1 MARNL
6 QLGYNMSIIGPIV
19 GAVRAARAAQV
30 AARVVGGIKGA
41 KTVGQ
46 VYKEGSASPIN
57 PTIAESKALI
67 EKTFNIP
74 AKGTPQRAAYD
85 ASLQRKAETAL
96 SKNRIKR
103 GN

>member
-1 MARNL
+1 MAL
-6 QLGYNMSIIGPIV
+6 PIAAIV
-19 GAVRAARAAQV
+19 ASVRAARLAQT
-30 AARVVGGIKGA
+30 AARTTGGIKGA
-41 KTVGQ
+41 STVNK
-46 VYKEGSASPIN
+46 VYKEGSASPIT
-57 PTIAESKALI
+57 PSIAESKALI

-85 ASLQRKAETAL
+85 ASLKRKAETAL